1 MKGHVMTPLSHIL
14 VATDFSGCAA
24 RAVDRAARLAHDHRA
39 TLHRVHVMDRLLLQ
53 ILAGTLDEH
62 LLATEQRLI
71 ESARSR
77 LKELA
82 GLLAT
87 HFGVSVKDEVLIGR
101 VHAQVAEYATTHAI
115 NLTVFGAHGENF
127 VRDVFV
133 SSTVSKFL
141 RKGRQPALVVR
152 SDEKRPYHQV
162 LVAVDFS
169 PASRLAVEWA
179 ARIAPQA
186 TIHVLHVSELP
197 FEGKMRF
204 AGIPEDDIAVYRRN
218 VEQEARRALEAFL
231 GGIEGTASMSRSVL
245 DGPPSRTIAAQA
257 QFRNADLV
265 VMGKRGQLELDEFL
279 LGSVTLRVLE
289 EIDRDLLL
297 VAPTAT

>member
-1 MKGHVMTPLSHIL
+1 MKGHVMTPLFHIL

-24 RAVDRAARLAHDHRA
+24 RAVDRAARLAHDHHA
-39 TLHRVHVMDRLLLQ
+39 TLHLVHVMDGLLLQ
-53 ILAGTLDEH
+53 MFASTLDEQP
-62 LLATEQRLI
+62 LTTEQRLL

-82 GLLAT
+82 DLLAKR
-87 HFGVSVKDEVLIGR
+87 FGVPVKDEVLIGR
-101 VHAQVAEYATTHAI
+101 IHAQVDEYATTHAI
-115 NLTVFGAHGENF
+115 DLAVFGAHGENF

-133 SSTVSKFL
+133 GSTASKFL
-141 RKGRQPALVVR
+141 RKGRRPTLVAR

-169 PASRLAVEWA
+169 PASRLAIEWA
-179 ARIAPQA
+179 LRIAPQA
-186 TIHVLHVSELP
+186 TVHVLHVSELP
-197 FEGKMRF
+197 FEGKMRY
-204 AGIPEDDIAVYRRN
+204 AGIKEEEIAKYRRQA
-218 VEQEARRALEAFL
+218 EQDARRTLDAFL
-231 GGIEGTASMSRSVL
+231 AGIDGAAGLRRSVV

-257 QFRNADLV
+257 QFRHADLV
-265 VMGKRGQLELDEFL
+265 VMGKRGKLEFDEFL